1 MCNKILLV
9 APHEIILKKFDHLDN
24 RGINN
29 IKILKIQLFLAGGN
43 SIQEESNSYV
53 STYGKVADGEAVSA
67 PSPGRLPCKLLV
79 HAVGPRWQGGNKG
92 EEIKL
97 RKAILKCL
105 ELTDKDKFSSIA
117 VPALSAGIF
126 GYPVDQSVDTI
137 LSAIECYFKTFKE
150 GKSSKIK
157 EIYFCDIDDKILRAF
172 ILCLRKKYGQ
182 DVKEIDVEEDGLYI
196 YRK

>member
-1 MCNKILLV
+1 M
-9 APHEIILKKFDHLDN
+9 
-24 RGINN
+24 
-29 IKILKIQLFLAGGN
+29 AGGN
-43 SIQEESNSYV
+43 LIQEESKSYV
-53 STYGKVADGEAVSA
+53 LLHGRVTDGEAVAA

-79 HAVGPRWQGGNKG
+79 HAVGPRWQGGNNG
-92 EEIKL
+92 EESKL

-137 LSAIECYFKTFKE
+137 VSAIEFYFKTFRE

-157 EIYFCDIDDKILRAF
+157 EIYFCDIDDKILRGF
-172 ILCLRKKYGQ
+172 IQCLRKKYGQ

>member
-1 MCNKILLV
+1 MSHGRV
-9 APHEIILKKFDHLDN
+9 
-24 RGINN
+24 
-29 IKILKIQLFLAGGN
+29 
-43 SIQEESNSYV
+43 
-53 STYGKVADGEAVSA
+53 TDGEAVAA

-79 HAVGPRWQGGNKG
+79 HAVGPRWQGGNSG

-137 LSAIECYFKTFKE
+137 FGAIEFYFKFCRE

-157 EIYFCDIDDKILRAF
+157 EIYFCDMDDNILRTF
-172 ILCLRKKYGQ
+172 ILCLRKKYGF
-182 DVKEIDVEEDGLYI
+182 DVREFDVDEDGVYI
-196 YRK
+196 CRK

>member
-1 MCNKILLV
+1 MV
-9 APHEIILKKFDHLDN
+9 
-24 RGINN
+24 
-29 IKILKIQLFLAGGN
+29 GGK
-43 SIQEESNSYV
+43 SIQEESKSYV
-53 STYGKVADGEAVSA
+53 LSHGKVIDGEAVA
-67 PSPGRLPCKLLV
+67 AQSPGRLPCKLLV
-79 HAVGPRWQGGNKG
+79 HAVGPRWQGGNYG

-105 ELTDKDKFSSIA
+105 ELTDKSKLSSIA

-126 GYPVDQSVDTI
+126 CYPVDQSVDTI
-137 LSAIECYFKTFKE
+137 LSAIEFYFKTCRE

-157 EIYFCDIDDKILRAF
+157 EIYFCDIDDNNLSAV
-172 ILCLRKKYGQ
+172 ILCLKKKYGQ